1 MSSPSPGQAARLTAN
16 SGRPPIAYT
25 SDSAFAA
32 AIRPQSPGSSTIGVK
47 KSVVSTSARSSS
59 RRSTAASSPSSAP
72 MSRSPEAGPM
82 AGTPSMVANSS
93 SSLASGS
100 LHAQPA
106 PGDSDVSRG
115 AAAWVW
121 VGSAVTL
128 ATVARP
134 ADRGRAA
141 QVIRLQVTKTC
152 DTRRCCFTAATNP
165 AAKVK

>member
-1 MSSPSPGQAARLTAN
+1 
-16 SGRPPIAYT
+16 
-25 SDSAFAA
+25 
-32 AIRPQSPGSSTIGVK
+32 
-47 KSVVSTSARSSS
+47 
-59 RRSTAASSPSSAP
+59 
-72 MSRSPEAGPM
+72 M
-82 AGTPSMVANSS
+82 AGTPPCVANSS

-115 AAAWVW
+115 AAAWVG

-134 ADRGRAA
+134 ADRGRDA

-152 DTRRCCFTAATNP
+152 DARRCCFTAATN
-165 AAKVK
+165 ASG

>member
-1 MSSPSPGQAARLTAN
+1 
-16 SGRPPIAYT
+16 
-25 SDSAFAA
+25 
-32 AIRPQSPGSSTIGVK
+32 
-47 KSVVSTSARSSS
+47 
-59 RRSTAASSPSSAP
+59 
-72 MSRSPEAGPM
+72 
-82 AGTPSMVANSS
+82 MVANSS

-115 AAAWVW
+115 AAWVW

-152 DTRRCCFTAATNP
+152 DARRRCFTAATNP

>member
-1 MSSPSPGQAARLTAN
+1 MSRPSPGQAARLTAN

-32 AIRPQSPGSSTIGVK
+32 AIRPQSAGSSTIGVK

-59 RRSTAASSPSSAP
+59 RRSTAASSPSAAP
-72 MSRSPEAGPM
+72 MSRSPEAGPI
-82 AGTPSMVANSS
+82 AGTPSPMLANSA

-115 AAAWVW
+115 AAWA
-121 VGSAVTL
+121 
-128 ATVARP
+128 
-134 ADRGRAA
+134 
-141 QVIRLQVTKTC
+141 
-152 DTRRCCFTAATNP
+152 
-165 AAKVK
+165 